1 MERTVCVSAKRKKE
15 GPQRKFKRLLLTT
28 SALMTISSGCSLISD
43 FEGYTMGKKDS
54 GEARDSNELP
64 TAGRGGPDSSKDA
77 AVDGAE
83 TGTDAEL
90 DSGRDSS
97 VEKDVGVDAELDS
110 GRDAELDSGRD
121 SSVEK
126 DVGVDAELD
135 SGRDAVVDAEV
146 DAAEGGTDAGPEVC
160 ENAGPGSFDGLIGMD
175 TPQIVGGYRFVYKGQ
190 NASEDAIFDIFCE
203 ASDAVVAADMPFP
216 EGEITTLPVP
226 ADGMQIVLDCFA
238 ASDTAVNVEI
248 TVQSL

>member
-83 TGTDAEL
+83 TGT
-90 DSGRDSS
+90 
-97 VEKDVGVDAELDS
+97 
-110 GRDAELDSGRD
+110 DAELDSGRD